1 MDYRERLL
9 RAADAFCKKR
19 NIARATASTLV
30 ANDGKFLDRIA
41 SGAGCTVKRFDRV
54 MARLQGRAPLYE
66 RNPTSG
72 EAA

>member
-41 SGAGCTVKRFDRV
+41 AGAGCTVERFEQV

-66 RNPTSG
+66 RKK
-72 EAA
+72 AA